1 MLKITF
7 ILGAIAV
14 AANVLF
20 LWYAKKRRHNTKAD
34 KSPSRKK
41 GFDVASQGFLNSEEG
56 KILKQS
62 AAAELGISVKE
73 LDHMTTEE
81 ITELAKINEVI
92 K

>member
-20 LWYAKKRRHNTKAD
+20 IWYAKRRGPKTIAD
-34 KSPSRKK
+34 KSPSRKR
-41 GFDVASQGFLNSEEG
+41 GSGAVSQGFLNSEEG

-62 AAAELGISVKE
+62 AAGELGISVEE
-73 LDHMTTEE
+73 LDHMSIEE
-81 ITELAKINEVI
+81 ITYLAKLNEVI